1 MVDDLGLDASTVE
14 VVIGEDAVGGGSRNG
29 EEAVGDHVWKIP
41 IAKNE
46 GLYTVTKDVHDSL
59 SVRLLQA
66 ELAAIQAEVELD
78 RLNGL
83 FERETK
89 RRESF
94 EANKVNDRRHHN
106 EDGSSDMTKAL
117 QAEQG
122 KIDSME
128 SHKRLLEIEAGIV
141 KCDTTI
147 RRLDVLRGQD
157 KLLSGYVDEA
167 EADSVLK
174 KVSFWQNVINYLLYT
189 VFICNAFITG
199 LGVTGGQGGASW
211 VNGTVTDGQAP
222 PVPVTNN

>member
-14 VVIGEDAVGGGSRNG
+14 VVIGKDVLAGDSRKG
-29 EEAVGDHVWKIP
+29 EEAVGDHAWKIP
-41 IAKNE
+41 IAKKD
-46 GLYTVTKDVHDSL
+46 GLDKVTKDVHESL

-66 ELAAIQAEVELD
+66 ELSAIEAEAELD
-78 RLNGL
+78 RLNRL
-83 FERETK
+83 LEREMK

-94 EANKVNDRRHHN
+94 EANKVSDRRHHN

-117 QAEQG
+117 EAGEN
-122 KIDSME
+122 DSEE
-128 SHKRLLEIEAGIV
+128 SHNRLLEIETEIV
-141 KCDTTI
+141 KCETTI
-147 RRLDVLRGQD
+147 RRLDVLRRQD